1 MQDIL
6 RELEKAVNEFDR
18 KGVEGLTRKAIE
30 EKVDPVIIFG
40 KLKDTITRVGEAFS
54 KGEIFLPQLVGASDA
69 MEGGMP
75 VIIEEIKKQGKKV
88 RSLGTVAIGTVFG
101 DIHSIGKTMVATLL
115 AADGFLINDLGINV
129 PAEKFVEVVEEGE
142 ADVLAMSALLTT
154 TAPEQYKVIEMLKER
169 NLRGRVKVIVG
180 GGAITQEF
188 ADEIGADGYS
198 GTAPSAGVLLKRL
211 LR

>member
-6 RELEKAVNEFDR
+6 WEIEKAVNEFDR

-30 EKVDPVIIFG
+30 EKVDPVVIFD
-40 KLKDTITRVGEAFS
+40 KLKGAITLVGEAFS

-75 VIIEEIKKQGKKV
+75 VIIKEIQKQGKKV

-115 AADGFLINDLGINV
+115 AAEGFLVKDLGINV
-129 PAEKFVEVVEEGE
+129 PAGKFVEVVKEGE

-154 TAPEQYKVIEMLKER
+154 TAPEQHKVIEMLKER
-169 NLRGRVKVIVG
+169 NLRDKIKVIVG
-180 GGAITQEF
+180 GGSITQEF

-198 GTAPSAGVLLKRL
+198 STAPSAGALLKRL
-211 LR
+211 LK